1 MTFPTE
7 GTILALQ
14 PDGTR
19 LRAVTVERQNGQ
31 IRSATI
37 RELEPDTSS
46 VLAMVAE
53 TGRRWRSDHV
63 AGIRDGGANSSAP
76 RRVRPRALAGVGNPI
91 GSFAGLRT
99 PRAPHG
105 ARVAPSGPGR
115 KQPHRRPDQLAC
127 SDANQRTG

>member
-14 PDGTR
+14 PDGNR

-37 RELEPDTSS
+37 RELESDTSS

-53 TGRRWRSDHV
+53 TDAVGILIMLPGSAMVVRTALLPGGGPRTFARTGDPIRSV
-63 AGIRDGGANSSAP
+63 
-76 RRVRPRALAGVGNPI
+76 V
-91 GSFAGLRT
+91 GLRT
-99 PRAPHG
+99 PRAPNG
-105 ARVAPSGPGR
+105 ARVAPAPQAKAIELGS
-115 KQPHRRPDQLAC
+115 
-127 SDANQRTG
+127 